1 MIYKSFQINCI
12 CRIILIVAT
21 VGLFFYLYFQTRFY
35 ATCLILVIVISF
47 QVARLLNYV
56 DTTNQILSRAFE
68 SVLYEDFS
76 QRLDTG
82 LHDSSFGEV
91 SQALNRTIEI
101 FQRNHREK
109 EEQHQ
114 YLQAVIEQ
122 TGMGL
127 ISVRKSGKVNL
138 INKSARNMLQIS
150 RLTHMQQLESVG
162 VGSGKNI
169 SHKLMQM
176 KNGEKRYF
184 NMDHQNNVSQL
195 AVYAKEIRL
204 QGEHYR
210 LFTLQNIQSELEEK
224 EMDAWKNL
232 IRVLS
237 HEIMNSVTPISSL
250 AATANL
256 LIGSG
261 KEIHPSDMDDLRQA
275 MQTIEK
281 RSRGLM
287 QFVQN
292 YRRFARIPEPE
303 KQMVSVTALFKRI
316 ENLIQPG
323 LEQGSISFNT
333 SVEPESLQLKVD
345 PDLTEQVLLN
355 LLSNAIEAVK
365 ESQRPEIELQAEM
378 NGRSVPVIR
387 IRDNG
392 RGIPE
397 DVLPK
402 IFIPFFTTRSQG
414 SGIGLSLSRQIM
426 RLHGGSIRV
435 KSQPGVRTVFS
446 LLF

>member
-1 MIYKSFQINCI
+1 MIYKSFRTNCI
-12 CRIILIVAT
+12 CRILLISSSI
-21 VGLFFYLYFQTRFY
+21 GLLFYLCFQTRFY
-35 ATCLILVIVISF
+35 ATCLILALLILF
-47 QVARLLNYV
+47 QVVNLLNYV
-56 DTTNQILSRAFE
+56 NKSNQLLSRAFE

-76 QRLDTG
+76 ERLDTR
-82 LHDSSFGEV
+82 LQDSSFKEV
-91 SQALNRTIEI
+91 CESLNMIIAKLQKNRL
-101 FQRNHREK
+101 EK
-109 EEQHQ
+109 EQQFQ
-114 YLQAVIEQ
+114 YLKAVIQQ

-127 ISVRKSGKVNL
+127 LSIKADGEVNL
-138 INKSARNMLQIS
+138 INKSARNMLQLS
-150 RLTHMQQLESVG
+150 HLRHMQQLESANRIF
-162 VGSGKNI
+162 SQ
-169 SHKLMQM
+169 KLMQM
-176 KNGEKRYF
+176 KSGEKGYF
-184 NMDHQNNVSQL
+184 DINNQNNSMQV
-195 AVYAKEIRL
+195 AVNAKEIRL

-256 LIGSG
+256 LIGNG
-261 KEIHPSDMDDLRQA
+261 KDIHPSDIDDLRQA

-303 KQMVSVTALFKRI
+303 RQMVPVATLLKRI
-316 ENLIQPG
+316 ENLIQQG
-323 LEQGSISFNT
+323 LEEGGIHFT
-333 SVEPESLQLKVD
+333 IWVESENLQLNLD
-345 PDLTEQVLLN
+345 QNLIEQVLLN

-365 ESQRPEIELQAEM
+365 NSQRPEIELRAEM
-378 NGRSVPVIR
+378 DGRSVPVIE
-387 IRDNG
+387 IKDNG
-392 RGIPE
+392 SGISE
-397 DVLPK
+397 EVLPK

-435 KSQPGVRTVFS
+435 KSEPGVQTVFS